1 LGLFQFHDDD
11 GGDSAEQV
19 FCDLQKILRSLG
31 QYKTRSVVAKVDNK
45 KIQSPSA
52 RKSMVSSF
60 ACVTDIS
67 KYSLNPSY
75 RESGQGKDEKTA
87 KKLCHACDQCL
98 ATGQRS
104 KKCQTCENSSH
115 RDCFMGSTCVKCIS
129 TSGFNMST
137 WSVGLLVSVC

>member
-1 LGLFQFHDDD
+1 MGLFQFHDDD

-19 FCDLQKILRSLG
+19 FYDLQKILRSLG
-31 QYKTRSVVAKVDNK
+31 QYKIRSKVAKVDSK
-45 KIQSPSA
+45 RIQSPSA

-75 RESGQGKDEKTA
+75 RESGQGKDEKPA